1 MLGVQAYKH
10 EHSKLPTKKLIY
22 IVRFKMVF
30 GCNSVS
36 EMEVSMVLGCVK
48 RMPKFYNNESDSHHF
63 TIIHQGT
70 HNTLAHNTSAR
81 ACNTGRQKEFTE
93 RKVGR

>member
-1 MLGVQAYKH
+1 M
-10 EHSKLPTKKLIY
+10 Y

-36 EMEVSMVLGCVK
+36 EMEVSMVIGCVK

-63 TIIHQGT
+63 TTIHQGT
-70 HNTLAHNTSAR
+70 HNTFS
-81 ACNTGRQKEFTE
+81 TGKTKRIY
-93 RKVGR
+93 

>member
-1 MLGVQAYKH
+1 
-10 EHSKLPTKKLIY
+10 
-22 IVRFKMVF
+22 MVF

-70 HNTLAHNTSAR
+70 HNTLAR